1 MSSDDQIERLL
12 MQLVR
17 ETSVGNVRWSLTEP
31 HYFLN
36 NATDDLVVANFG
48 ASYGDLSVGV
58 YEARYKYWR
67 DEDEFYWCSEIRFSV
82 AKYDSLIVDYRK
94 SSAALQQLYEM
105 ARTQVMDFDSLLKGS
120 FF

>member
-17 ETSVGNVRWSLTEP
+17 ETSMGSLRWELTEP

-36 NATDDLVVANFG
+36 HATDDMVVTNFG
-48 ASYGDLSVGV
+48 AKYNGLEVSV

-67 DEDEFYWCSEIRFSV
+67 DEDEFHWSSEIRFSV
-82 AKYDSLIVDYRK
+82 VKYGTLIADYRK
-94 SSAALQQLYEM
+94 PSAAMHQLFEM